1 MKQEA
6 LDPVI
11 LQELVKKLTYKPDW
25 SIYLEDV
32 DRGQGSVGL
41 TLCILTNT
49 QDSDAPVGKS
59 QWTQVLHYMPVPPAA
74 YNEESWRRWL
84 LEQLLLVESHE
95 CCEFFRIN
103 GVRSFAPNHGP
114 GADPYIV
121 RQLSTLEAAETT
133 FRGEHREQ
141 SVIS

>member
-11 LQELVKKLTYKPDW
+11 LQELVKKLTYKPGW
-25 SIYLEDV
+25 SIHLEDV

-49 QDSDAPVGKS
+49 QDSDAPIGKS
-59 QWTQVLHYMPVPPAA
+59 QWTKVMHFMPVPPAA

-84 LEQLLLVESHE
+84 LDQLLLVESHE

-103 GVRSFAPNHGP
+103 GVRSFAPLHGP
-114 GADPYIV
+114 GNDPYRIV
-121 RQLSTLEAAETT
+121 EYSTDLERRTT
-133 FRGEHREQ
+133 FRGD
-141 SVIS
+141 VVDVT